1 MIERFPEAY
10 AIYNNDDAIRFKS
23 TSGGIFS
30 ILSEFFIDVLN
41 GVVYGAAFDGNFE
54 VRHIRVN
61 SLKEI
66 DLLRGSK
73 YPQSKIGNV
82 FRTAKKDLDNGKYVL
97 FVGTPCQIN
106 GFKNFLGKNYDN
118 LYCLDFVCH
127 GVASDGIWRD
137 YLNSLKSKGEISN
150 IVFKHKYKGWKKW
163 YFHVDYKDG
172 KVWQRRGYM
181 TSFMQSYLT
190 YTNVRPSC
198 YNCSFKGLK
207 RNSDFTI
214 SDCWGIGETDNDL
227 NDDRGLSALL
237 LQNDRAKVIFEKIK
251 DGTTYKQYDAYSL
264 MEGNWTAFKPVTK
277 SKIRDSFFR
286 YAHENSG
293 LKALRKFFKP
303 QLKQWVLY
311 YLYRIEGK
319 EK

>member
-1 MIERFPEAY
+1 MIENFPEAY

-30 ILSEFFIDVLN
+30 ILSELFIDVLN
-41 GVVYGAAFDGNFE
+41 GVVYGAAFDENFD
-54 VRHIRVN
+54 VRHIRVD
-61 SLKEI
+61 SLNEI
-66 DLLRGSK
+66 GLLRGSK
-73 YPQSKIGNV
+73 YPQSKIGDV
-82 FRTAKKDLDNGKYVL
+82 FRIAKNDLDNGKYVL

-106 GFKNFLGKNYDN
+106 GFKNFLGKNYDR
-118 LYCLDFVCH
+118 LYYLDFVCH
-127 GVASDGIWRD
+127 GVASNGIWRD
-137 YLNSLKSKGEISN
+137 YLSDLKTRGEISN
-150 IVFKHKYKGWKKW
+150 IVFKYKYKGWKKW

-198 YNCSFKGLK
+198 YSCPFKGLK

-214 SDCWGIGETDNDL
+214 SDCWGIGEKDKDL

-237 LQNDRAKVIFEKIK
+237 LQNNRAKVIFEKIK
-251 DGTTYKQYDAYSL
+251 DKTTYKQYDAYSL
-264 MEGNWTAFKPVTK
+264 MEGNWTTFKPVIK
-277 SKIRDSFFR
+277 SKIRASFFQ
-286 YAHENSG
+286 YAYQNSG
-293 LKALRKFFKP
+293 REALKKFFKP
-303 QLKQWVLY
+303 KLKQWIRY